1 MGISYITEKSIKDIE
16 EFMNTETA
24 LSNDTIDKL
33 RQILSSLN
41 PKLYNVDM
49 FTLCIKN
56 ALDEKKIALN

>member
-1 MGISYITEKSIKDIE
+1 
-16 EFMNTETA
+16 MNTETA